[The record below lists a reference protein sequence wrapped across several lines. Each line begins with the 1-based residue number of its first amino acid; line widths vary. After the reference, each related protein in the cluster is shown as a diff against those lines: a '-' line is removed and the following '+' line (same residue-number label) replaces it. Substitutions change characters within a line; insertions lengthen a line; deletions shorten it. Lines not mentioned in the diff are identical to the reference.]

1 MVEKDALSLHTI
13 RLCGTDRIGFRM
25 SLAISGLF
33 RWHNASVQLD
43 NKLNTVCGSLHG
55 PVAMR
60 RRKLMIGLGALTAGG
75 SAAFGTEAF
84 TSVEAQRNVDVTVA
98 GDDSSYL
105 VLDRVDSENGNEY
118 TAYEGDSTLK
128 IILDGEGQDGG
139 GVVQDAITKIEDL
152 FRIVNQGS
160 QPTNVYFEDDSD
172 AVTFRVTQSVDTST
186 TGSKGQSL
194 EEADNSVKLDVGE
207 EIVVGMTIDTKT
219 NDVDTNQTI
228 LDSVTLYAES
238 GTSAPDTSAPTPQ
251 YVVDPDGDTEAGN
264 VYDDIP
270 SAISA
275 ASAQS
280 VIGVAGDATLE
291 PSDPVSIEKPVTITG
306 INGKPSIDAT
316 GNRQGFAVKTDGV
329 TIRNLAVDSAGSNIS
344 DNETEVGG
352 IFVGNKLGF
361 TDAGTITIENVDITN
376 VDGTGTER
384 SAEGIHIKSYNK
396 SDAIDSVNIK
406 NVTIDNVDANTADS
420 YDDGGRGA
428 NGIKLQADVED
439 ISISDTEIR
448 NIAGHWGYGVVLTP
462 SRNEDGT
469 PKDISFDTV
478 SIDDVDAEGSENSGV
493 GVGVDAAG
501 GDPTD
506 TGVADPDELSFSN
519 TTIQDSDVGI
529 INKNTNKDLDEPEG
543 VDFISVDTN
552 VSNPE
557 SNSEG

>member
-1 MVEKDALSLHTI
+1 
-13 RLCGTDRIGFRM
+13 
-25 SLAISGLF
+25 
-33 RWHNASVQLD
+33 
-43 NKLNTVCGSLHG
+43 
-55 PVAMR
+55 MR

-251 YVVDPDGDTEAGN
+251 YVVDPSGDTEAGN

-270 SAISA
+270 SAIDA
-275 ASAQS
+275 ASPQS

-291 PSDPVSIEKPVTITG
+291 PSNPISIEKSVTITG
-306 INGKPSIDAT
+306 INGNPEIDAKFVSKGLSVQT
-316 GNRQGFAVKTDGV
+316 GGV
-329 TIRNLAVDSAGSNIS
+329 TIRNITVDSAGDRLS
-344 DNETEVGG
+344 DEEEVQG
-352 IFVGNKLGF
+352 IFIGDSDGF
-361 TDAGTITIENVDITN
+361 TDNGEINIQNVDVTDVSGDSTN
-376 VDGTGTER
+376 KTT
-384 SAEGIHIKSYNK
+384 EGIHVKHYNGG
-396 SDAIDSVNIK
+396 DSISNVNIE
-406 NVTIDNVDANTADS
+406 NVTIDGVDAPTGDFEG
-420 YDDGGRGA
+420 GGRGA
-428 NGIKLQADVED
+428 NGIKLQADMD
-439 ISISDTEIR
+439 NINISDTTIR
-448 NIAGHWGYGVVLTP
+448 NITGGWSYGTAITA
-462 SRNEDGT
+462 SSNEGGI
-469 PKDISFDTV
+469 PEEVSFDTV
-478 SIDDVDAEGSENSGV
+478 VIDNITGTDYESAGIGFGSST
-493 GVGVDAAG
+493 
-501 GDPTD
+501 GDPTNQK
-506 TGVADPDELSFSN
+506 VADPSEVTYNN
-519 TTIQDSDVGI
+519 TTIQDADIGI
-529 INKNTNKDLDEPEG
+529 INKNTSKNLDEPDGIE
-543 VDFISVDTN
+543 FISIDDN
-552 VSNPE
+552 ISNPSMQE
-557 SNSEG
+557 